1 MAGGSRPGHSAV
13 VRMLSGRPRG
23 PGRVGRASPTALHE
37 TRKAVKDARYAAEAA
52 RPAVGK
58 KARRISRRMKK
69 MQGTL
74 GDHHDAV
81 VARDTVRDIGVRAHL
96 AGENAFS
103 FGVLHGQ
110 FDRDALALEERALQ
124 RWPSAFRPRS
134 S

>member
-1 MAGGSRPGHSAV
+1 
-13 VRMLSGRPRG
+13 MLSGRPRG

-103 FGVLHGQ
+103 FGVLQ
-110 FDRDALALEERALQ
+110 RQLDRDALALQEPGLPRVRRACC
-124 RWPSAFRPRS
+124 
-134 S
+134 